1 MSINKI
7 LDNLLMDYICVS
19 YLFLNFNIFIMS
31 KATPLNKIRNIGI
44 IAHIDAGKTTCTE
57 RILYYTGKIHKVGET
72 HNGEGTMDWMEQEK
86 ERGITITSAATTTFW
101 KEHQINII
109 DTPGHVDFTIE
120 VERSL
125 RVLDGWVAVFD
136 GSQWV
141 EPQSE
146 TVWKQADKYN
156 VPRIAFVNKMDK
168 MGWDFE
174 MSVRTIKQRLAGDKV
189 VAIQYPIGQAE
200 TFEGIVDLIKMKA
213 FHFEW
218 NSWEKITEIEIPAS
232 VIERCNELREEM
244 VEKIAS
250 QDDALMEKYF
260 EVWELS
266 VEELKK
272 GLRKAVINNQLY
284 PVVCGSALQNIW
296 VQMVIDAAVEFLP
309 SPVDINEA
317 KIDCKDVDSWEVF
330 KQINVANDS
339 SLAAIA
345 FKIMTDPFVGKLV
358 FTRVYAGTLKSGSY
372 VYNATT
378 GNKERIWRL
387 LQMHANNR
395 VEIEEITAWNIGAIV
410 WLKDTKTWD
419 TLCDVNDKFL
429 VESIEFPEPVISI
442 SVEPKSKADQEKM
455 GMALNKLAEEDPSF
469 RVKTDEETS
478 QTIISG
484 MGELHLD
491 IIVDRMR
498 REFKVE
504 CNVGAPQVSYR
515 ETIKMEAKDVEH
527 KYSKQTWGRGQYGHV
542 VITFEPYKEMDEEDI
557 KAGLKEK
564 PTNKFSN
571 KVVGWTIPKEYIPWV
586 QKGLNEAYNRGF
598 IAGYPM
604 VDIKAS
610 LTFGSYHDVDSSE
623 LSFKL
628 AASKAF
634 REACKRAQA
643 TLLEPIMK
651 VEVNTPE
658 EYMGDVIGQLNSKR
672 GRIEEMGNRG
682 MAKIITAFVPLSEM
696 FGYMTDLRSA
706 SQGRATYSME
716 FDHYEEV
723 PTNVATKIREERW
736 FKLSDDE

>member
-1 MSINKI
+1 MAK
-7 LDNLLMDYICVS
+7 V
-19 YLFLNFNIFIMS
+19 
-31 KATPLNKIRNIGI
+31 TPLNKIRNIGI

-57 RILYYTGKIHKVGET
+57 RILYYTGKIHKIGET

-200 TFEGIVDLIKMKA
+200 TFEGIVDLILMKA
-213 FHFEW
+213 FHFDG
-218 NSWEKITEIEIPAS
+218 NSWEKITEIDIPAS
-232 VIERCNELREEM
+232 VLERCTELREEM

-260 EVWELS
+260 EVGELTIA
-266 VEELKK
+266 ELKA
-272 GLRKAVINNQLY
+272 GLRKAVIKNQLY

-309 SPVDINEA
+309 SPIDVNDA
-317 KIDCKDVDSWEVF
+317 QIDCKDLDTKETF
-330 KQINVANDS
+330 KQIGVSNDS

-358 FTRVYAGTLKSGSY
+358 FTRVYTGTLKSGSY
-372 VYNATT
+372 VYNSTT
-378 GNKERIWRL
+378 WEKERVWRL

-419 TLCDVNDKFL
+419 TLCDLNDKFL

-455 GMALNKLAEEDPSF
+455 GMALSKLAEEDPSF

-515 ETIKMEAKDVEH
+515 ETIKTIAKDVEH

-542 VITFEPYKEMDEEDI
+542 IITFEPYREMDEDDKKQE
-557 KAGLKEK
+557 LKEK
-564 PTNKFSN
+564 PTNKFLN
-571 KVVGWTIPKEYIPWV
+571 KVVGWTIPKEYIPGV

-634 REACKRAQA
+634 QEACRRAQA
-643 TLLEPIMK
+643 VLLEPIMK

-706 SQGRATYSME
+706 SQGRATYAME

-723 PTNVATKIREERW
+723 PTNVAAKIREERW

>member
-1 MSINKI
+1 MSNKQAP
-7 LDNLLMDYICVS
+7 LD
-19 YLFLNFNIFIMS
+19 
-31 KATPLNKIRNIGI
+31 KIRNIGI
-44 IAHIDAGKTTCTE
+44 IAHIDAGKTTTSE
-57 RILYYTGKIHKVGET
+57 RILYYTGRIHKIGET
-72 HNGEGTMDWMEQEK
+72 HDGEGTMDWMEQEK
-86 ERGITITSAATTTFW
+86 ERGITITSAATTAFW
-101 KEHQINII
+101 KDHQINII

-146 TVWKQADKYN
+146 TVWKQADKYS

-168 MGWDFE
+168 MGGDFE
-174 MSVRTIKQRLAGDKV
+174 MSIDTIKKRLAWDKV
-189 VAIQYPIGQAE
+189 VAIQYPIGAAE
-200 TFEGIVDLIKMKA
+200 TFEGIVDLMEMKA
-213 FHFEW
+213 YHFEGDSGE
-218 NSWEKITEIEIPAS
+218 NITEIEIPAD
-232 VIERCNELREEM
+232 IADRCAELREEM

-250 QDDALMEKYF
+250 QDDDLMEKYF
-260 EVWELS
+260 EEGDLS
-266 VEELKK
+266 VEELKS
-272 GLRKAVINNQLY
+272 GLRKAVINNKLY
-284 PVVCGSALQNIW
+284 PVVCGSALQNIG

-309 SPVDINEA
+309 SPMDVNDGIIN
-317 KIDCKDVDSWEVF
+317 CKDVDSGENF
-330 KQINVANDS
+330 KQINVSNDS
-339 SLAAIA
+339 ALAALA
-345 FKIMTDPFVGKLV
+345 FKVATDPFVGKLT
-358 FTRVYAGTLKSGSY
+358 FTRVYSGTLKSGSY
-372 VYNATT
+372 IYNPVS
-378 GNKERIWRL
+378 GNKERVGRL
-387 LQMHANNR
+387 LQMHSNDR
-395 VEIEEITAWNIGAIV
+395 VEIPQITAGNIWAVVG
-410 WLKDTKTWD
+410 LKDTKTWD
-419 TLCDVNDKFL
+419 TLCDMNDKFL

-455 GMALNKLAEEDPSF
+455 GMALSKLAEEDPSF
-469 RVKTDEETS
+469 RVRTDEETA

-491 IIVDRMR
+491 IIVDRMK

-515 ETIKMEAKDVEH
+515 ETIKNVATDVEH

-557 KAGLKEK
+557 ANEVKEK
-564 PTNKFSN
+564 PSNKFIN
-571 KVVGWTIPKEYIPWV
+571 KIVGWTIPKEYIPGV
-586 QKGLNEAYNRGF
+586 QKGLNEAYARGF

-604 VDIKAS
+604 VDIKAT

-634 REACKRAQA
+634 QEACRKAQA

-706 SQGRATYSME
+706 SQGRATYAME

-723 PTNVATKIREERW
+723 PTNVATKIREERG
-736 FKLSDDE
+736 FKLPDED

>member
-1 MSINKI
+1 MGNKQAP
-7 LDNLLMDYICVS
+7 LD
-19 YLFLNFNIFIMS
+19 
-31 KATPLNKIRNIGI
+31 KIRNIGI

-57 RILYYTGKIHKVGET
+57 RILYYTGRIHKIGET
-72 HNGEGTMDWMEQEK
+72 HDGEGTMDWMDQEK
-86 ERGITITSAATTTFW
+86 ERGITITSAATTAFW

-146 TVWKQADKYN
+146 TVWKQADKYQ

-168 MGWDFE
+168 MGGDFE
-174 MSVRTIKQRLAGDKV
+174 MSVWTIKERLAWDKV
-189 VAIQYPIGQAE
+189 IPIQYPIGAAE
-200 TFEGIVDLIKMKA
+200 TFEGIVDLLQMKA
-213 FHFEW
+213 YHFEW
-218 NSWEKITEIEIPAS
+218 TSGENVTEIEIPAD
-232 VIERCNELREEM
+232 IQERCNELREEM

-250 QDDALMEKYF
+250 QDDELMEKYF

-266 VEELKK
+266 LEELKK
-272 GLRKAVINNQLY
+272 GLRKAVINNDLY
-284 PVVCGSALQNIW
+284 PVVCGSALQNIG
-296 VQMVIDAAVEFLP
+296 VQMVIDSAVDFLP
-309 SPVDINEA
+309 SPMDVNDGIIN
-317 KIDCKDVDSWEVF
+317 CKEIESGENF
-330 KQINVANDS
+330 KQINVSNDS
-339 SLAAIA
+339 SLAALA
-345 FKIMTDPFVGKLV
+345 FKVATDPFVGKLT

-372 VYNATT
+372 IYNPVS
-378 GNKERIWRL
+378 GNKERVGRL
-387 LQMHANNR
+387 LQMHANDR
-395 VEIEEITAWNIGAIV
+395 VEIPEITAGNIGAV
-410 WLKDTKTWD
+410 VGLKETKTWD

-429 VESIEFPEPVISI
+429 VESIEFPQPVISV

-455 GMALNKLAEEDPSF
+455 GMALAKLAEEDPSF
-469 RVKTDEETS
+469 KVRTDEETG

-491 IIVDRMR
+491 IIVDRMK

-515 ETIKMEAKDVEH
+515 ETLKWVAKDVEH

-557 KAGLKEK
+557 KNELKEK
-564 PTNKFSN
+564 PTNKFVN
-571 KVVGWTIPKEYIPWV
+571 KIVGWVIPKEYIPGV
-586 QKGLNEAYNRGF
+586 QKGLNEAYSRGF
-598 IAGYPM
+598 IAGYQM
-604 VDIKAS
+604 VDIKAT
-610 LTFGSYHDVDSSE
+610 LTFGSFHDVDSSE

-634 REACKRAQA
+634 QEACRKAQA
-643 TLLEPIMK
+643 ALLEPIMK

-672 GRIEEMGNRG
+672 GRIEKMGDRG
-682 MAKIITAFVPLSEM
+682 MAKIIIAYVPLSEM

-706 SQGRATYSME
+706 SQGRATYAME
-716 FDHYEEV
+716 FDHYDEV
-723 PTNVATKIREERW
+723 PANVATKIREERG
-736 FKLSDDE
+736 FKLPDED